1 MPHPTWVRLSVYSD
15 PYTIGDQFMPTK
27 RGASWQAVVYHRDL
41 AGGRARRNFDTEK
54 AAKAWE
60 LESKAKLMKGEAI
73 DMGEN
78 VAQSARKRTGLPYTL
93 LELVEHVSASRW
105 KGTAGYK
112 SQTTNALEIAKL
124 IGNNKPVAEVNKAD
138 IDRARG
144 RLLDTGNAPATVNR
158 KSTALAT
165 CFTEAV
171 HMGLIPGKPVFSRYK
186 ESEHRIRRFTEEE
199 ETTALDY
206 FRRMGEEDMVDFIAL
221 SLDTGLRQGEMLG
234 LRHRDADGV
243 RVTVWGTG
251 AKSGKTRS
259 VPLTSRAKGILAKRK
274 GKPGDP
280 VFEMTR
286 FALAWQWEKLR
297 EVMGMEDD
305 AQFVPHVLRHEFC
318 SRLADKDMNAAVIQ
332 QLAGHSTLAI
342 TQRYIHVRADH
353 LVRAINA
360 LEART

>member
-1 MPHPTWVRLSVYSD
+1 
-15 PYTIGDQFMPTK
+15 MPTK
-27 RGASWQAVVYHRDL
+27 RGTSWQGVVYHKDL
-41 AGGRARRNFDTEK
+41 AGGRARRNFDNEK

-60 LESKAKLMKGEAI
+60 LESKSRLLKGEPI

-78 VAQSARKRTGLPYTL
+78 VAQSERRRSGLPYTL
-93 LELVEHVSASRW
+93 LELVEHVSSSRW
-105 KGTAGYK
+105 KGTAGFK
-112 SQTTNALEIAKL
+112 SQTANAVEIAKL
-124 IGNNKPVAEVNKAD
+124 IGPNKPVADVNKAD

-144 RLLDTGNAPATVNR
+144 KLLDQGNAPATVNR

-186 ESEHRIRRFTEEE
+186 EAEHRIRRFTPEEE
-199 ETTALDY
+199 ATALDW
-206 FRRMGEEDMVDFIAL
+206 FTRMGELDMVDFIAL
-221 SLDTGLRQGEMLG
+221 SLDTGLRQGEMLA
-234 LRHRDADGV
+234 LRHRDADG
-243 RVTVWGTG
+243 RVVHVWGTG

-259 VPLTSRAKGILAKRK
+259 VPLTARARGILERRK
-274 GKPGDP
+274 GRPGDP

-286 FALAWQWEKLR
+286 FALSWQWEKLAQAL
-297 EVMGMEDD
+297 GLTDD
-305 AQFVPHVLRHEFC
+305 PQFVPHIMRHEFC

-360 LEART
+360 LEAA